1 MGNARN
7 VGHISDL
14 INHETEWGVSVQE
27 AKAQKSVVARIL
39 KAAAVGVY
47 LLSAFVAIPLLIGL
61 VVFPGSEGLTQNAL
75 IVLACMGL
83 AAFFQAQSKKGPR
96 NALQID
102 YSASEV
108 RLGSQNPDGTFI
120 RHRVCGF
127 RHIQKVSVDSLK
139 PGEPALCLHL
149 KGETVRVTFTDA
161 DPRSLD
167 LVAAKVSAASES
179 ARKMPIRSRVQSVLL
194 GIDASYREVGQRVKS
209 RVISRAV

>member
-1 MGNARN
+1 MGKARIQ
-7 VGHISDL
+7 GHISDL
-14 INHETEWGVSVQE
+14 INHDTEWGVSVQE
-27 AKAQKSVVARIL
+27 AKAQSSVLARIL
-39 KAAAVGVY
+39 KVTAFCGY
-47 LLSAFVAIPLLIGL
+47 ILSAFVAIPLLIGL
-61 VVFPGSEGLTQNAL
+61 IVFPGSEGLAQNAL
-75 IVLACMGL
+75 IVVAFIGL
-83 AAFFQAQSKKGPR
+83 AVFFQTQSKKGPR

-139 PGEPALCLHL
+139 PGAPALCLHL
-149 KGETVRVTFTDA
+149 KGEIVRVTFKDA

-179 ARKMPIRSRVQSVLL
+179 AKKMPIRSRVQSVLL

>member
-1 MGNARN
+1 M
-7 VGHISDL
+7 
-14 INHETEWGVSVQE
+14 
-27 AKAQKSVVARIL
+27 
-39 KAAAVGVY
+39 
-47 LLSAFVAIPLLIGL
+47 
-61 VVFPGSEGLTQNAL
+61 AL
-75 IVLACMGL
+75 
-83 AAFFQAQSKKGPR
+83 FFQSQSRKGPR

-108 RLGSQNPDGTFI
+108 RLGSQNSDGTFI

-127 RHIQKVSVDSLK
+127 RHIQKVSVDSQT
-139 PGEPALCLHL
+139 PGAPALCLHM
-149 KGETVRVTFTDA
+149 KGEDVRITFKDA

-179 ARKMPIRSRVQSVLL
+179 AKKMPIRSRVQSVLL